1 MDENIGKIIGISL
14 FVLFVVLVLIGVT
27 IVIRQSRKQEQADTK
42 KSSGGGEDIPK
53 GSWRAS
59 KPVRWLKGGY
69 GIIVIVVCIG
79 LLIWI
84 VPAWAVE
91 NYKEDIAE
99 NYHYLDLEDDGFE
112 DRVMTPIMANPV
124 FGEGPPNILDPNNRT
139 RLRRIVIPILHPGNN
154 PGACRIL
161 RMINCAEDYSYR
173 FILKTTGIYQGDE
186 YTEKRTWRVGDPPVD
201 CDPQAVAVE
210 IWVERER
217 PGMAGALVNFW
228 QCKVNC

>member
-1 MDENIGKIIGISL
+1 MEKWYWFPILGVALAI
-14 FVLFVVLVLIGVT
+14 VLVLIYLVQRSKSG
-27 IVIRQSRKQEQADTK
+27 KGK
-42 KSSGGGEDIPK
+42 KSETNISGNLWDKLKSAWMIAVLLIGLPIAGWALWSGGRE
-53 GSWRAS
+53 S
-59 KPVRWLKGGY
+59 LH
-69 GIIVIVVCIG
+69 
-79 LLIWI
+79 
-84 VPAWAVE
+84 
-91 NYKEDIAE
+91 EDIAE
-99 NYHYLDLEDDGFE
+99 NYHYLDLKDDGFE

-201 CDPQAVAVE
+201 CDPPAVAVE